1 MKPAPSIRGLL
12 WQCTLLL
19 RLASLLVPRALR
31 KEWYQEWYGEV
42 WHWSH
47 FLVESGRLNGGSK
60 LELIRHVWG
69 AFPDAAWH
77 RFSQEKAYRA
87 ARELPRSAR
96 FCLGSISFLLV
107 VTVLVTGLATIRRGF
122 TPLPY
127 YQPDRVAVLSFPDH
141 YAYYPDAGLFQAV
154 NRWGRESKTASAM
167 AAYSLRVS
175 LVLTTD
181 EERRAVR
188 GGWVVSPYAFQMR
201 SARVSPNFF
210 EMLGVKAAIGR
221 VFRADDLTVCPDC
234 LVLTDKAWTERF
246 HRDPDVVGRKLT
258 FSGAE
263 STVIGVLPK
272 NFSFLT
278 PETSVWALPPSADD
292 VADIGDHIGAV
303 LRLAPGVSAA
313 QAEQELGARSWA
325 AVDHETPKVAMMVS
339 RGRQAA
345 KIYLLFAILAF
356 VGGLALA
363 ASRLTATRTQRI
375 KLSARGLARW
385 WAFLLSKML
394 LLLIT
399 CFVVALEVCGRVSI
413 ALTGSIQPL
422 VGPSSTWLFLVL
434 SMAAVSW
441 CLNDQTRR
449 CRVCLKRLGNEA
461 SVGAASYL
469 LLDWWGTELVCS
481 DGHGLLHVPEMQSSW
496 LEVEQWVNLDESW
509 KPLFETE
516 KTAGTSARAS

>member
-19 RLASLLVPRALR
+19 RLASLLVPRSRR

-47 FLVESGRLNGGSK
+47 FLVESGRLSAGSK
-60 LELIRHVWG
+60 LELIRHVGG

-77 RFSQEKAYRA
+77 RFNQEKVYRA
-87 ARELPRSAR
+87 AREIPRSAR
-96 FCLGSISFLLV
+96 FCLGSISLLLV
-107 VTVLVTGLATIRRGF
+107 LTVLITGLAPTIRRGF

-141 YAYYPDAGLFQAV
+141 YAYYPDSGLFELV
-154 NRWGRESKTASAM
+154 PRWSRESKTTSAM

-175 LVLTTD
+175 LVLTD
-181 EERRAVR
+181 EDRAAIR
-188 GGWVVSPYAFQMR
+188 SGWVSLDGFRMH

-210 EMLGVKAAIGR
+210 EMLGVKAAMGR
-221 VFRADDLTVCPDC
+221 LFRPGDQTECSDC

-246 HRDPDVVGRKLT
+246 HRDPTIVGRKLL
-258 FSGAE
+258 FSGTK
-263 STVIGVLPK
+263 STVIGVLPS

-278 PETSVWALPPSADD
+278 PETSVWALPPDADD
-292 VADIGDHIGAV
+292 ISDIGDHIGAV
-303 LRLAPGVSAA
+303 LRLTPGVSAA
-313 QAEQELGARSWA
+313 QAEQELGSRSWA
-325 AVDHETPKVAMMVS
+325 ALDHDTPKVAMMVS

-345 KIYLLFAILAF
+345 TVYLLFAVLAF
-356 VGGLALA
+356 VGGLAFA
-363 ASRLTATRTQRI
+363 ASRLTITRPQRI
-375 KLSARGLARW
+375 KLSARGVTRW
-385 WAFLLSKML
+385 WAFLLAKML
-394 LLLIT
+394 LLLAT
-399 CFVVALEVCGRVSI
+399 SFVFALEICGRVSI
-413 ALTGSIQPL
+413 MFTGSIQPL
-422 VGPSSTWLFLVL
+422 VGPSSAWLFLV
-434 SMAAVSW
+434 SAMATLSW
-441 CLNDQTRR
+441 CLYDQTRR

-509 KPLFETE
+509 KPLFEGE
-516 KTAGTSARAS
+516 KAVGSSARAS